1 MSLNFDLLGDPI
13 PENHGGR
20 GRPPHIPT
28 QENRSQVRVLLGLS
42 WMPVAIARS
51 LRITLPTLRKHY
63 FSELKDREMAR
74 FQLKAAQIMMT
85 YRAADANNAGAIKQL
100 GEHIRQAELGAL
112 QADVEKRQ
120 KPKKPAKLGKK
131 EQQQQA
137 AEEVGG
143 LYATPPA
150 PGTRVN

>member
-1 MSLNFDLLGDPI
+1 MALNFDLLGDPI

-28 QENRSQVRVLLGLS
+28 TENRSQVRVLLGLG
-42 WMPVAIARS
+42 WTPVAIARS

-63 FSELKDREMAR
+63 FSELRDREMAR
-74 FQLKAAQIMMT
+74 FQLKAAQIMME
-85 YRAADANNAGAIKQL
+85 YREADKGNAGMIKAL
-100 GEHIRQAELGAL
+100 GERIRRGELAELQAEME
-112 QADVEKRQ
+112 QRQ
-120 KPKKPAKLGKK
+120 QPKAPKLGKK
-131 EQQQQA
+131 EQRQKA

-150 PGTRVN
+150 PGTAIN